1 MDPAP
6 LGRSSHRTPAAT
18 TVSKPKVLAFIDWYK
33 PYFKAGGPVR
43 SLVNLV
49 DHLGD
54 RVDFHIVTSDRD
66 YVALSNE
73 LGVPTDQWTTAE
85 AAEQVWYASPQGRSA
100 QVWRSIL
107 YEEVWDV
114 VYINGLYSRWST
126 IVPLW
131 LLRGTA
137 QRRIVAVRGMLA
149 AGPMRQGAFKK
160 GVFLRAMKALGCFKG
175 VEFQATNAE
184 EVEDI
189 HRWIGRDVK
198 VHVVQNLARM
208 VTSTAPPA
216 IVKIPGMLKLVS
228 LARIAEEKN
237 TLFAIERLAKVHGK
251 VHFDLY
257 GTVYDEAYFS
267 RCKAAIAI
275 LPEGIEVVWHGQLPN
290 EEGVRV
296 LTDSH
301 ALFMPSV
308 GENFGH
314 TMLEA
319 LSVGRPLVISDRTP
333 WKQLEA
339 SSAGWDL
346 PLEVPDRFTDVLQ
359 HLVDMDQ
366 TIYDRLVGGA
376 YALGSRYLND
386 TVPVELNFAMFQR

>member
-1 MDPAP
+1 M
-6 LGRSSHRTPAAT
+6 
-18 TVSKPKVLAFIDWYK
+18 SKPKVLVFIDWYK

-49 DHLGD
+49 DHLGA
-54 RVDFHIVTSDRD
+54 RVDLHIVTGDRD
-66 YVALSNE
+66 YIATSNE
-73 LGVPTDQWTTAE
+73 AGVPSDRWTKAD
-85 AAEQVWYASPQGRSA
+85 AAEQVWYASPGGRSM

-107 YEEVWDV
+107 NEQAWDV
-114 VYINGLYSRWST
+114 VYINGIYSRWSN

-131 LLRGTA
+131 LLRGSA

-149 AGPMRQGAFKK
+149 AGPMRQGALKK
-160 GVFLRAMKALGCFKG
+160 RLFLAVMKALGCFKG
-175 VEFQATNAE
+175 VEFQATNTD
-184 EVEDI
+184 EVADI
-189 HRWIGRDVK
+189 RRWIGPDVK
-198 VHVVQNLARM
+198 VHLVQNLARK
-208 VTSTAPPA
+208 VTSTAPPT
-216 IVKIPGMLKLVS
+216 IVKVPGKLKLVS

-237 TLFAIERLAKVHGK
+237 TLFAIQRLAEIQGK
-251 VHFDLY
+251 VRFDLY
-257 GTVYDEAYFS
+257 GTVYDEAYFA
-267 RCKAAIAI
+267 RCKTAIGD

-339 SSAGWDL
+339 SGAGWDL
-346 PLEVPDRFTDVLQ
+346 PLEDPVRFTDALQ
-359 HLVDMDQ
+359 QLVDMDQ
-366 TIYDRLVGGA
+366 SAYDRLIKGA
-376 YALGSRYLND
+376 YMLGSRYLND
-386 TVPVELNFAMFQR
+386 PVPVELTFAMFNR